1 MNVDNGTQKEQQAP
15 HQERDVDTSLQDLD
29 ITTDYLIDLE
39 RVMNRSEQP
48 QCGSS
53 NKQVQ
58 SMLL

>member
-1 MNVDNGTQKEQQAP
+1 MNVDNGTQKEERAP
-15 HQERDVDTSLQDLD
+15 YQERDVDTSLQDLG
-29 ITTDYLIDLE
+29 IATYYLIDLE

-48 QCGSS
+48 QCGPS